1 MQSSK
6 AVAALLGPLAW
17 PGPGL
22 VPCCLDSD
30 WEGGGLGLG
39 EWGAPIMGRDWDG
52 RRRGDVDKSLS
63 IQIHLSLDSLVSSSR
78 MMGTGAQS
86 WTFV

>member
-39 EWGAPIMGRDWDG
+39 EWGGTHHGQGLGWEEK
-52 RRRGDVDKSLS
+52 RGCGQEPFNPD
-63 IQIHLSLDSLVSSSR
+63 
-78 MMGTGAQS
+78 TPQS
-86 WTFV
+86 GLPGEFF

>member
-1 MQSSK
+1 MQSYK

-22 VPCCLDSD
+22 VPCCLDSGREVGWV
-30 WEGGGLGLG
+30 WESG
-39 EWGAPIMGRDWDG
+39 GAPTMGRDWDG

-63 IQIHLSLDSLVSSSR
+63 DPD
-78 MMGTGAQS
+78 TPQS
-86 WTFV
+86 GLPGEFF